1 MNLEELKKKMDEE
14 HYIYDDTLSTVLYV
28 ALQLGRPL
36 LIEGAAGVGKTEV
49 AKVMAAALDREL
61 VRLQCY
67 EGLDESKAL
76 YEWNY
81 QKQLLSIQVNMNA
94 QDREALTRSLF
105 SDEYLLERPLLKSI
119 RSEKPVVLL
128 IDEIDKADEEFEAF
142 LLELLSEMQV
152 TIPEVGT
159 IRANSV
165 PFVVLTSNRA
175 RPLSEALRRRCAYL
189 YIEYPD
195 MEKELA
201 ILRAKLPHVD
211 DRLCAQVALAVQKL
225 RSNEVILK
233 KPSIAETLDWAAALD
248 ALGIRELTPDA
259 LRKTAGFVLKNNE
272 DMAALARQTADK
284 LDAMGIKFKVVNVVD
299 LVKLQSAKENNEALS
314 DEEFA
319 ELFTEDKPVLFAY
332 HSYARDVR
340 GLIYDRPNHD
350 NFNVH
355 GYEEQGSTTTPY
367 DMVRVNN
374 IDRYE
379 LQAEALRMIDADKY
393 ADKINELEAFRQEA
407 FQFAVDN
414 GYDHP
419 DYTDW
424 VYSGVNTNKQGA
436 VSATAATAGDN
447 E

>member
-1 MNLEELKKKMDEE
+1 MDIQMLKRKMDEAN
-14 HYIYDDTLSTVLYV
+14 YVYDETLATILAVSLE
-28 ALQLGRPL
+28 LGRPL
-36 LIEGAAGVGKTEV
+36 LIEGAAGVGKTEI
-49 AKVMAAALDREL
+49 AKVMASALDRDL

-81 QKQLLSIQVNMNA
+81 QKQLLSIQVNMGSTDS
-94 QDREALTRSLF
+94 QELTRSLF

-152 TIPEVGT
+152 SIPEVGT
-159 IRANSV
+159 VRAKSV

-189 YIEYPD
+189 YIQYPD

-225 RSNEVILK
+225 RSSEAILK

-259 LRKTAGFVLKNNE
+259 LRQTAGFVLKNQE
-272 DMAALARQTADK
+272 DMAVLEE
-284 LDAMGIKFKVVNVVD
+284 LD
-299 LVKLQSAKENNEALS
+299 L
-314 DEEFA
+314 
-319 ELFTEDKPVLFAY
+319 
-332 HSYARDVR
+332 H
-340 GLIYDRPNHD
+340 NHCG
-350 NFNVH
+350 H
-355 GYEEQGSTTTPY
+355 GCGCGCGGHHH
-367 DMVRVNN
+367 D
-374 IDRYE
+374 
-379 LQAEALRMIDADKY
+379 
-393 ADKINELEAFRQEA
+393 
-407 FQFAVDN
+407 
-414 GYDHP
+414 
-419 DYTDW
+419 
-424 VYSGVNTNKQGA
+424 
-436 VSATAATAGDN
+436 
-447 E
+447 

>member
-1 MNLEELKKKMDEE
+1 MDLQTLKQKMDQAG
-14 HYIYDDTLSTVLYV
+14 YIYDDTLATVLVV

-36 LIEGAAGVGKTEV
+36 LIEGAAGVGKTEI
-49 AKVMAAALDREL
+49 AKVMASALDRDL

-81 QKQLLSIQVNMNA
+81 QKQLLSIQVNMNGA
-94 QDREALTRSLF
+94 NKEDLTRSLF

-152 TIPEVGT
+152 SIPEVGT
-159 IRANSV
+159 VKARSV

-225 RSNEVILK
+225 RSNEAILK

-248 ALGIRELTPDA
+248 ALGIKELTPDA
-259 LRKTAGFVLKNNE
+259 LRHTAGFVLKNNE
-272 DMAALARQTADK
+272 DLAAL
-284 LDAMGIKFKVVNVVD
+284 
-299 LVKLQSAKENNEALS
+299 NEEHHCS
-314 DEEFA
+314 GCEG
-319 ELFTEDKPVLFAY
+319 
-332 HSYARDVR
+332 HC
-340 GLIYDRPNHD
+340 
-350 NFNVH
+350 H
-355 GYEEQGSTTTPY
+355 G
-367 DMVRVNN
+367 
-374 IDRYE
+374 
-379 LQAEALRMIDADKY
+379 
-393 ADKINELEAFRQEA
+393 
-407 FQFAVDN
+407 
-414 GYDHP
+414 
-419 DYTDW
+419 
-424 VYSGVNTNKQGA
+424 
-436 VSATAATAGDN
+436 
-447 E
+447 

>member
-1 MNLEELKKKMDEE
+1 MTLEELKQKMDQA
-14 HYIYDDTLSTVLYV
+14 HYIYDDTLATVLYV

-36 LIEGAAGVGKTEV
+36 LIEGAAGVGKTEI
-49 AKVMAAALDREL
+49 AKVMASALDRDL

-94 QDREALTRSLF
+94 QDKDALTKSLF
-105 SDEYLLERPLLKSI
+105 SDEYLLERPLLQSI

-142 LLELLSEMQV
+142 LLELLSDMQV
-152 TIPEVGT
+152 SIPEVGT
-159 IRANSV
+159 IKARSI

-225 RSNEVILK
+225 RSSETILK

-248 ALGIRELTPDA
+248 ALGLRELTPDA
-259 LRKTAGFVLKNNE
+259 LRQTAGFVLKNNE
-272 DMAALARQTADK
+272 D
-284 LDAMGIKFKVVNVVD
+284 I
-299 LVKLQSAKENNEALS
+299 
-314 DEEFA
+314 A
-319 ELFTEDKPVLFAY
+319 ELNLEDHHACQCGGCGG
-332 HSYARDVR
+332 HH
-340 GLIYDRPNHD
+340 HD
-350 NFNVH
+350 
-355 GYEEQGSTTTPY
+355 
-367 DMVRVNN
+367 
-374 IDRYE
+374 
-379 LQAEALRMIDADKY
+379 
-393 ADKINELEAFRQEA
+393 
-407 FQFAVDN
+407 
-414 GYDHP
+414 
-419 DYTDW
+419 
-424 VYSGVNTNKQGA
+424 
-436 VSATAATAGDN
+436 
-447 E
+447 

>member
-1 MNLEELKKKMDEE
+1 MTYEQLKQKMDES
-14 HYIYDDTLSTVLYV
+14 HYIYDETLATVLYV

-49 AKVMAAALDREL
+49 AKVMASALDRDL

-81 QKQLLSIQVNMNA
+81 QKQLLSIQVNMNET
-94 QDREALTRSLF
+94 DKDTLTRSLF
-105 SDEYLLERPLLKSI
+105 SDEYLLERPLLQSI

-142 LLELLSEMQV
+142 LLELLSDMQV
-152 TIPEVGT
+152 SIPEVGT
-159 IRANSV
+159 IRAKTI

-211 DRLCAQVALAVQKL
+211 DRLAAQVALAVQKL
-225 RSNEVILK
+225 RSNDVILK

-259 LRKTAGFVLKNNE
+259 LRQTAGFVLKNNE
-272 DMAALARQTADK
+272 DI
-284 LDAMGIKFKVVNVVD
+284 DAMD
-299 LVKLQSAKENNEALS
+299 
-314 DEEFA
+314 
-319 ELFTEDKPVLFAY
+319 
-332 HSYARDVR
+332 
-340 GLIYDRPNHD
+340 
-350 NFNVH
+350 
-355 GYEEQGSTTTPY
+355 
-367 DMVRVNN
+367 
-374 IDRYE
+374 
-379 LQAEALRMIDADKY
+379 
-393 ADKINELEAFRQEA
+393 LEAE
-407 FQFAVDN
+407 D
-414 GYDHP
+414 DH
-419 DYTDW
+419 DCQC
-424 VYSGVNTNKQGA
+424 GGNCGHHHH
-436 VSATAATAGDN
+436 GGHHHG
-447 E
+447 